1 MIKLFFIMKAKSVKN
16 NYSLLVIL
24 NAIFLIFF
32 LDSCSKTDNVD
43 ITEDSDTSN
52 ESQVYEPSSNIE
64 ISPINLNDKLE
75 SIKLNKRII
84 KIKS

>member
-1 MIKLFFIMKAKSVKN
+1 MIKSFFIMKAKSVKN

-32 LDSCSKTDNVD
+32 LDSCSKSDNVD

-52 ESQVYEPSSNIE
+52 KSQVYEPSSNIE
-64 ISPINLNDKLE
+64 INPINLNDKLE
-75 SIKLNKRII
+75 STKLNK
-84 KIKS
+84 KQLK